1 MMAKATSIVVFI
13 FAWMASLGAAY
24 SSDYI
29 VDTGDRIR
37 INISERPDIAGE
49 YIVTESGTVGISRLG
64 RLQVGGL
71 SVEAIEK
78 LIGAK
83 LAGLMEGGEPSVLV
97 DIAAY
102 RPFYVR
108 GDVEKPGAY
117 PYVPGLTVAK
127 ALAIAGGSRIS
138 DPNAAVLRLEAE
150 RTVER
155 ITAQILARAE
165 ARSRHARLT
174 AEAAPDQADVVF
186 PADLGDGTDPS
197 FAAALQRREQA
208 IFAQRRQMLA
218 ADLASLARQEALL
231 REEIESLKDQLAAK
245 RRQAAL
251 FQEENREL
259 KNLFDRKLV
268 PSNRFFDARR
278 LEAEVDSAIREL
290 DGRIARASREVVQ
303 LGQQAGT
310 LQATRRAEV
319 TAALREAE
327 VQIEAAD
334 RAIAAARIQVDV
346 ADRGARVLRTQD
358 LAEPGPIMIAR
369 RTPEGWVETPA
380 QEFDPVRPD
389 DIIRAPGRIRSGA
402 PARGVAAQVR

>member
-1 MMAKATSIVVFI
+1 MMRIIGVSLFGVI
-13 FAWMASLGAAY
+13 FSMNIYSAFASEY
-24 SSDYI
+24 H

-37 INISERPDIAGE
+37 ISISERPDVSGE
-49 YIVTESGTVGISRLG
+49 YVVTEAGTVGIARLG
-64 RLQVGGL
+64 RLQVSGL
-71 SVEAIEK
+71 NVEAIEK

-155 ITAQILARAE
+155 ITAQLLARAE
-165 ARSRHARLT
+165 ARSRHARLA
-174 AEAAPDQADVVF
+174 AEAGADAAEIVF
-186 PADLGDGTDPS
+186 PADLADGTEPG
-197 FAAALQRREQA
+197 FAAGLQRREQA
-208 IFAQRRQMLA
+208 IYAQRRQMLK
-218 ADLASLARQEALL
+218 ADMASLARQEALL
-231 REEIESLKDQLAAK
+231 RDEIGSLKDQLGAK

-251 FQEENREL
+251 FEEENREL
-259 KNLFDRKLV
+259 KSLFDRKLV

-303 LGQQAGT
+303 LAQQSAT
-310 LQATRRAEV
+310 LEATRKAEV

-346 ADRGARVLRTQD
+346 AERGARVLRTQD
-358 LAEPGPIMIAR
+358 LAEPGQIMIAR
-369 RTPEGWVETPA
+369 RTSDGWVETPA

-389 DIIRAPGRIRSGA
+389 DIVRAPGRIRSGV
-402 PARGVAAQVR
+402 PGRGVAAQVR